1 MKMLGLKSKP
11 LAADKSDKIGRVLV
25 FIYLAL
31 FFCFLVLPLFA
42 LMSKSMQN
50 AEGIFVGLENFKVY
64 LKDPALFKSFFHSL
78 FVAFVSTVIV
88 VCL

>member
-50 AEGIFVGLENFKVY
+50 AEVFLLA
-64 LKDPALFKSFFHSL
+64 LKILRS
-78 FVAFVSTVIV
+78 I
-88 VCL
+88 